1 MTKPVFHSHPLIC
14 CALIEFLVL
23 MASGC
28 SKKADITNLSQLSD
42 KVFAVPTG
50 TVADA
55 LVLSKFPQAKFQ
67 YFNTIL
73 DAVMAVK
80 TGKADAAA
88 YDEPIL
94 RNMAAKTGGLAVL
107 PEMIT
112 ADNYAIAV
120 SLNNLELKTT
130 IDTVIGELKTNG
142 TYDSMRRRWF
152 PETGAPEAMPSMA
165 FGGSAGVLKL
175 GTAAVTEPFSFVDG
189 SQEIVGFDI
198 ELAQYVAQ
206 KLGKRL
212 EVVNMDFGAL
222 IPALVSGKVDMIAAC
237 ITVTQE
243 RSHKVLFAEPYYAG
257 GIAAIVR
264 EPKRK

>member
-1 MTKPVFHSHPLIC
+1 MAKPALFSHPLIC
-14 CALIEFLVL
+14 CGLIVFLILIV
-23 MASGC
+23 SGC
-28 SKKADITNLSQLSD
+28 SKKADITNLSQLKD

-50 TVADA
+50 TVADK

-94 RNMAAKTGGLAVL
+94 QNIAAKTGGLVVL

-112 ADNYAIAV
+112 VDNYAVAV
-120 SLNNLELKTT
+120 GMDNYELKTT
-130 IDTVIGELKTNG
+130 IDAVIGELKTNG

-152 PETGAPEAMPSMA
+152 PRTGAPEAMPSLA
-165 FGGSAGVLKL
+165 SGGSAGVIKL
-175 GTAAVTEPFSFVDG
+175 GTAAITEPFSFVDG
-189 SQEIVGFDI
+189 SRKIAGFDI

-206 KLGKRL
+206 KLGKKL

-222 IPALVSGKVDMIAAC
+222 IPALLSGKVDMIAAC

-243 RSHKVLFAEPYYAG
+243 RAQKVLFTEPYYTG
-257 GIAAIVR
+257 GIAAIVM
-264 EPKRK
+264 EPKGL